1 MGYGETKVT
10 NSLKI
15 LETFNTHV
23 VESKIMSI
31 VGFIQNPTNR
41 HLVIMIISVVVAI
54 GCFSYY
60 GIMDRVQTIQNEQIE
75 QSKLNQILAAA
86 DEPKNITV
94 IVLPVNQT

>member
-1 MGYGETKVT
+1 
-10 NSLKI
+10 
-15 LETFNTHV
+15 
-23 VESKIMSI
+23 MSV

-60 GIMDRVQTIQNEQIE
+60 GIMDRVQTIQSEEVE

-86 DEPKNITV
+86 DEPKNNITV
-94 IVLPVNQT
+94 ILVPNGSTINQTTGVISSIN